1 MSGYTPDELVEML
14 TPYFVPRGAM
24 GNGWELIEALELSLG
39 AGTFSFTNI
48 SAIYNHLWLVG
59 SLRAD
64 RGSEWDTTRM
74 RFNADAAGT
83 SYGWKYIDWTNLTTA
98 AGAVDISDDEM
109 TIWWVNGNTSDA
121 DAFSAVEAY
130 IPNYADTNRH
140 KMVHGRSAASGDYSA
155 VTDFFVSE
163 GMGVWYSKAAIN
175 RIDVSAA
182 NGDDFLQYSNL
193 YLYGVT

>member
-1 MSGYTPDELVEML
+1 MKKSRTTLQKRQSKTLNSL
-14 TPYFVPRGAM
+14 TGIP
-24 GNGWELIEALELSLG
+24 IEKLKMIFLCLAFSCSLG
-39 AGTFSFTNI
+39 FGSVLEKTEIKAGVAKAVITNK
-48 SAIYNHLWLVG
+48 LPRV
-59 SLRAD
+59 
-64 RGSEWDTTRM
+64 M
-74 RFNADAAGT
+74 
-83 SYGWKYIDWTNLTTA
+83 
-98 AGAVDISDDEM
+98 
-109 TIWWVNGNTSDA
+109 VNGNTSDA

-155 VTDFFVSE
+155 VTDFFVSG
-163 GMGVWYSKAAIN
+163 GMGVWYSKVAIN